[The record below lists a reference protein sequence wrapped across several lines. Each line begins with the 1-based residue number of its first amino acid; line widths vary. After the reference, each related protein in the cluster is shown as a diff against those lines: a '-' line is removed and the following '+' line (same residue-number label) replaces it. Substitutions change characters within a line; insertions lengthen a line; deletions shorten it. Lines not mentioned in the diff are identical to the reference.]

1 MYSIV
6 VAENNFPFSRRYIFK
21 RLFQEPLSDNARGKQ
36 RGATI
41 RKEDWIYGLLSIL
54 FKKGEKKNQK
64 TTQPLNSSITCPR
77 SAALA
82 VCSEQGREEALGSY
96 GQ

>member
-6 VAENNFPFSRRYIFK
+6 VAENNFPSSRRYIFK
-21 RLFQEPLSDNARGKQ
+21 RLFQEPLSDNARGKK
-36 RGATI
+36 RGAAI
-41 RKEDWIYGLLSIL
+41 RQEDWIYGLVSIL
-54 FKKGEKKNQK
+54 FKKEKKNQ
-64 TTQPLNSSITCPR
+64 PLHSSITCPR